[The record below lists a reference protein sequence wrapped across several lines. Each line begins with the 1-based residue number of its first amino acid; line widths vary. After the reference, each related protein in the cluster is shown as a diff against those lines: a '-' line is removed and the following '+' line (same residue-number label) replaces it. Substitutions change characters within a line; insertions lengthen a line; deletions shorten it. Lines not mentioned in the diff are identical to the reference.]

1 MKMSNGYSESEQQE
15 RVLETVRRESV
26 RFVHLQFM
34 DILGNVKTVTI
45 PAAKLMKAIEDGAVF
60 DGSSVV
66 GYATI
71 EESDMRAKPDLST
84 FKVLP
89 WSHPEMREATIICNI
104 YDSKGNRFG
113 ADPRYILER
122 VLKKAGELGYECF
135 TGPEYEFFLFQLD
148 NDGKP
153 TTLPSDKGRYFDM
166 MPLDKTELVRDK
178 ISLYLDALGFDVET
192 THHEVANGQHEID
205 LRYADAMTSAD
216 RVMALKSAIKTVAL
230 ENGLHATFMPKPV
243 AGQNGSGMH
252 VHQSLFTTG
261 GENAFYDESGIHE
274 LSDVARWYVGGV
286 LKYAR
291 ETCAILA
298 SWVNSYKRLVPGY
311 EAPVYI
317 CWANKNRS
325 ALVRIPA
332 GKGKSK
338 RIEVRNPDPA
348 GNPYLQY
355 AVMLAAGLEGVRNK
369 LEPPQPI
376 ETDIFKLT
384 SSDRSKM
391 GIGSLPGDLNEA
403 LAEMEKSELIRET
416 IGAHVF
422 TNFLYNKRKE
432 WDSYKIQVT
441 DWELKQFLSL

>member
-1 MKMSNGYSESEQQE
+1 MPNGYTKSELKEQ
-15 RVLETVRRESV
+15 VLETVRKEGV

-45 PAAKLMKAIEDGAVF
+45 PAAKLFKAIEEGAVF

-71 EESDMRAKPDLST
+71 EESDMRAWPDLST
-84 FKVLP
+84 FRVLP
-89 WSHPEMREATIICNI
+89 WSYNEMKQASIICNI
-104 YDSKGNRFG
+104 FDSKGNRFG

-122 VLKKAGELGYECF
+122 VLIKAKELGYESYM
-135 TGPEYEFFLFQLD
+135 GPEYEFFLFQID
-148 NDGKP
+148 KDGKP
-153 TTLPSDKGRYFDM
+153 TTIPSDKGRYFDL
-166 MPLDKTELVRDK
+166 MPLDKTEFVRDK

-205 LRYADAMTSAD
+205 LRFADAMTSAD
-216 RVMALKSAIKTVAL
+216 RVMILKHTIKTVAL
-230 ENGLHATFMPKPV
+230 ENGLHATFMPKPI

-252 VHQSLFTTG
+252 VHQSLFTLD
-261 GENAFYDESGIHE
+261 GENAFYDETKPYE
-274 LSDVARWYVGGV
+274 LSDIARWYIGGI
-286 LKYAR
+286 LAHAR

-317 CWANKNRS
+317 SWANRNRS
-325 ALVRIPA
+325 ALIRIPA
-332 GKGKSK
+332 GKGRSK

-355 AVMLAAGLEGVRNK
+355 AVMISAGLEGIRK
-369 LEPPQPI
+369 KIEPPQPI

-384 SSDRSKM
+384 STEREKM
-391 GIGSLPGDLNEA
+391 GIGSLPSDLNEA
-403 LAEMEKSELIRET
+403 LIEMEKSELIRET
-416 IGAHVF
+416 VGMHVF

-432 WDSYKIQVT
+432 WDNYKTQVT
-441 DWELKQFLSL
+441 DWEVKQYIHL